1 MTMKTL
7 ITLFL
12 CACTIQCYKTQTTD
26 GPGRVYVEATAE
38 IKKLEAQESDLKMS
52 GDLNALRTN
61 RLGQIAAWQ
70 KIDPE
75 KAAEFKPNSR
85 DQSGNSSVTG
95 SSRSFDESQNNPVG
109 KNSADV

>member
-1 MTMKTL
+1 MKTL

-26 GPGRVYVEATAE
+26 GPGRVYVEPTAE
-38 IKKLEAQESDLKMS
+38 IKKLEMQESDLKMS

-70 KIDPE
+70 KID
-75 KAAEFKPNSR
+75 
-85 DQSGNSSVTG
+85 
-95 SSRSFDESQNNPVG
+95 
-109 KNSADV
+109 